1 VCIDGGTL
9 TEATRIFTGS
19 AARLEDIAAARHAGI
34 NIDGRMRRTIEIGS
48 G

>member
-19 AARLEDIAAARHAGI
+19 AAKPDDIAAARNPGI
-34 NIDGRMRRTIEIGS
+34 NMAGNMRRIVVGS
-48 G
+48 E